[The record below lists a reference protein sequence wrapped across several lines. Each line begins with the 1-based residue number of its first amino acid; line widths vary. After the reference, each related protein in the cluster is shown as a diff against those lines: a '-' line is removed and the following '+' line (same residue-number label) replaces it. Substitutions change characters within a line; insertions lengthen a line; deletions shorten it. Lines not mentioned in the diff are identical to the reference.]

1 VITELL
7 KLIDQRD
14 QAFERATDIIA
25 SRIDFVYEAII
36 EFLDE
41 SIENIIWDSVEV
53 NSSNMIVI
61 IAHVV
66 DSSILNDHGIP
77 ETRLLTIGIPFEI
90 VDSESKATVVHFL
103 RRMDQIRKSTSKNSV
118 SALNKTL
125 SDLAE
130 GTDSDSDLDI
140 IFGENERI
148 NQRLLDMLRDEGID
162 IDDGDDVLSNPRI
175 SSYTKRTL
183 H

>member
-1 VITELL
+1 MITELL

-14 QAFERATDIIA
+14 QAFEHATNNIA

-41 SIENIIWDSVEV
+41 SVENILWDSIEV

-61 IAHVV
+61 IAHVI
-66 DSSILNDHGIP
+66 DPSSVNERGIP
-77 ETRLLTIGIPFEI
+77 DMRLLTIGIPFDI
-90 VDSESKATVVHFL
+90 VDSESKATIVHFL
-103 RRMDQIRKSTSKNSV
+103 HRMDQIRNSSPTSPI

-125 SDLAE
+125 SELAD
-130 GTDSDSDLDI
+130 GAPNNSDLDI
-140 IFGENERI
+140 IFGENERV
-148 NQRLLDMLRDEGID
+148 NQKLLDMLRDEGID
-162 IDDGDDVLSNPRI
+162 TDNVEDMLLNTHTFP
-175 SSYTKRTL
+175 YTKRTL